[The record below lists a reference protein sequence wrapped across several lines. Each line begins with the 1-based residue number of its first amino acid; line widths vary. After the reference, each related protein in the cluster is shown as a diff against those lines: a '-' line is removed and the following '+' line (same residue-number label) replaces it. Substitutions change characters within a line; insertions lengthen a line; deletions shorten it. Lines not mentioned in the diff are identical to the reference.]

1 MANEAMWQA
10 IGKAIRV
17 ATGEDF
23 AVRKCRA
30 IGGGC
35 INSTY
40 SVEDGALRFFVKVNR
55 VSGLAMFEA
64 EADGLREIAG
74 AGVIRVPHP
83 VCAGV
88 AEDSAFLVLEHID
101 FSSGRR
107 GRAEDLGRRLAD
119 MHRVSA
125 TQYGWRRD
133 NTIGSTPQVNTPA
146 DSWPEFWRCRR
157 IGRQLALAADN
168 GYGGAL
174 QRKGERLLARLD
186 GFFAGYAPLPSL
198 LHGDLWGGNYAYAAT
213 GEPVIFDPAVYYG
226 DRETDLAMTELFGG
240 FPEAFHAAYREAFPL
255 DSGYP
260 MRKALYNLYH
270 ILNHLNMF
278 GEGYLGQAE
287 GTIEKLLSEAE

>member
-1 MANEAMWQA
+1 MWQA

-88 AEDSAFLVLEHID
+88 AEDSAFLVLEVID

-119 MHRVSA
+119 MHRASA

-146 DSWPEFWRCRR
+146 DNWPEFWRDRR
-157 IGRQLALAADN
+157 IGRQLALAASI

-287 GTIEKLLSEAE
+287 GMIEKLLSEAE

>member
-1 MANEAMWQA
+1 MGNEAMWQA

-40 SVEDGALRFFVKVNR
+40 SVEDGARRFFVKVNR
-55 VSGLAMFEA
+55 VSGLSMFEA

-74 AGVIRVPHP
+74 AGVIRVPSP

-88 AEDSAFLVLEHID
+88 AEDSAFLVLEYID
-101 FSSGRR
+101 FSSGRK
-107 GRAEDLGRRLAD
+107 GRAEDLGRQLAD

-125 TQYGWRRD
+125 SQYGWRRD
-133 NTIGSTPQVNTPA
+133 NTIGSTSQVNTPA
-146 DSWPEFWRCRR
+146 DNWPEFWRDRR
-157 IGRQLALAADN
+157 IGRQLALAASN
-168 GYGGAL
+168 GYGGTL
-174 QRKGERLLARLD
+174 QRKGESLLARLD
-186 GFFAGYAPLPSL
+186 GFFTGYAPLPSL

-260 MRKALYNLYH
+260 MRKALYSLYH

-287 GTIEKLLSEAE
+287 GMIEKLLSEAG

>member
-1 MANEAMWQA
+1 MWQA

-88 AEDSAFLVLEHID
+88 AEDSAFLVLEVID

-107 GRAEDLGRRLAD
+107 GRAEDLGRQLAD
-119 MHRVSA
+119 MHRASA

-146 DSWPEFWRCRR
+146 DSWPEFWRDRR

-260 MRKALYNLYH
+260 MRKTLYNLYH

>member
-1 MANEAMWQA
+1 MWQA
-10 IGKAIRV
+10 IGKAIQF

-23 AVRKCRA
+23 TFRKCRA

-40 SVEDGALRFFVKVNR
+40 SVEDGAHRFFVKVNR
-55 VSGLAMFEA
+55 MSGLSMFEA

-74 AGVIRVPHP
+74 TGVIRVPSP
-83 VCAGV
+83 VCTGTA
-88 AEDSAFLVLEHID
+88 ADSAFLVLEYID
-101 FSSGRR
+101 FSSGRK
-107 GRAEDLGRRLAD
+107 GRAEDLGRQLAG
-119 MHRVSA
+119 MHRVRA

-133 NTIGSTPQVNTPA
+133 NTIGSTPQINTPA
-146 DSWPEFWRCRR
+146 DNWPEFWRDRR
-157 IGRQLALAADN
+157 LGCQLALAASN

-174 QRKGERLLARLD
+174 QRKGERLLVRLD
-186 GFFAGYAPLPSL
+186 GFFTGDAPLPSL
-198 LHGDLWGGNYAYAAT
+198 LHGDLWGGNYAYAAS

-240 FPEAFHAAYREAFPL
+240 FPAAFHAAYREAFPL

-260 MRKALYNLYH
+260 TRKSLYNLYH

-287 GTIEKLLSEAE
+287 GMIEKLLSEAG